1 MKKFLRTSVNLL
13 PSAARRWV
21 KHVPLVAGT
30 QRWLVN
36 RVLSGEPFLHTINA
50 GPASGLRFEVTLP
63 RDKAI
68 WAGTFEPE
76 FSEMLRGGVCQG
88 DVCYDIGGYRGYM
101 SGVLVLAGARR
112 VVVFEPLPDNG
123 AALQRLAQLN
133 PALPLQIEQLAVG
146 GADGQ
151 ARFKVMP
158 DQSMGKLANSPFQ
171 PDVPAER
178 EIVITVRRLDTLVFD
193 DGFARPDLI
202 KVDVEGAEVDV
213 LNGAAR
219 TLREFRP
226 RVFIEAH
233 SAALAAACGQQL
245 ANLGYQVRQLELLAL
260 CPEETRH
267 LVAEPK

>member
-1 MKKFLRTSVNLL
+1 
-13 PSAARRWV
+13 
-21 KHVPLVAGT
+21 
-30 QRWLVN
+30 
-36 RVLSGEPFLHTINA
+36 
-50 GPASGLRFEVTLP
+50 
-63 RDKAI
+63 
-68 WAGTFEPE
+68 
-76 FSEMLRGGVCQG
+76 
-88 DVCYDIGGYRGYM
+88 
-101 SGVLVLAGARR
+101 
-112 VVVFEPLPDNG
+112 
-123 AALQRLAQLN
+123 
-133 PALPLQIEQLAVG
+133 
-146 GADGQ
+146 
-151 ARFKVMP
+151 MP